1 MLCARTKWAISFSVI
16 GCAFPSMRKTSCSGG
31 VRLLSKNIQRCGMK
45 LRVTPLSGLYS
56 RMFIEFV
63 PCAEG
68 LCTGRAEH
76 LVVIQEMLPGCINPV
91 SLDLYNST
99 PQLNETEKISRV

>member
-1 MLCARTKWAISFSVI
+1 
-16 GCAFPSMRKTSCSGG
+16 MRK
-31 VRLLSKNIQRCGMK
+31 
-45 LRVTPLSGLYS
+45 
-56 RMFIEFV
+56 
-63 PCAEG
+63 G

-99 PQLNETEKISRV
+99 PQLNETEKISRVYAFGNVHARAM